1 MFSYPTRASS
11 RSRLV
16 DDTILSRQKTMSR
29 DKAKGESMK
38 RVRREIVDLVRGT
51 GESVGRLTSPQKE
64 KGGST
69 IFNRTGKKDRRTNL
83 QGVRKH
89 RRQSVKEGAVT
100 QGVGNPDS
108 LPWSVQ

>member
-1 MFSYPTRASS
+1 
-11 RSRLV
+11 
-16 DDTILSRQKTMSR
+16 MSE

-38 RVRREIVDLVRGT
+38 RVRRETGREIVDLVRGT

-69 IFNRTGKKDRRTNL
+69 IFKDRKEG
-83 QGVRKH
+83 QEDVRKH
-89 RRQSVKEGAVT
+89 RRQSVKEGVVT
-100 QGVGNPDS
+100 QGVGDPAS